1 MVPVA
6 VVSVEWI
13 EIMNL
18 LPDSGDAITV
28 SFHGSGF
35 GGERGPATDFRLR
48 INAPMTGKDQ
58 LEVFDALCFRR
69 VRILLSRVR
78 AAFDSGVSLALGI
91 ATSAN
96 GSPRISNS

>member
-35 GGERGPATDFRLR
+35 GGERGPATDSRLR

-58 LEVFDALCFRR
+58 LEVFDARCFRR